1 MFSHPDRIGQL
12 ARDPHRQML
21 AQARRSQ
28 LLHQD
33 DRPAARTPG
42 LATRMTRRLATAIAR
57 AGAAA
62 AQEPGATS
70 PAGPHPLGGPAGQA
84 RTPGPGH

>member
-12 ARDPHRQML
+12 AREHHRQML
-21 AQARRSQ
+21 ADASQRQ

-42 LATRMTRRLATAIAR
+42 AVARMTRRLAAAIA
-57 AGAAA
+57 GTDVVT
-62 AQEPGATS
+62 AQAPSAIRPT
-70 PAGPHPLGGPAGQA
+70 APHPIGELVGQA
-84 RTPGPGH
+84 QTPGRS